1 MLEIKN
7 ALTAQKEISIFRTS
21 IRNDEDIESVQNM
34 LNMVVGQ
41 NQWNFDLEDTD
52 HILRIHANILVNA
65 FLAQEV
71 QKLGFACEELF

>member
-7 ALTAQKEISIFRTS
+7 ALTTQKEISIFRTS
-21 IRNDEDIESVQNM
+21 ILNNEDINCVQNM
-34 LNMVVGQ
+34 LDMVVGK

-52 HILRIHANILVNA
+52 HILRVHANILVNA
-65 FLAQEV
+65 FLAQEL